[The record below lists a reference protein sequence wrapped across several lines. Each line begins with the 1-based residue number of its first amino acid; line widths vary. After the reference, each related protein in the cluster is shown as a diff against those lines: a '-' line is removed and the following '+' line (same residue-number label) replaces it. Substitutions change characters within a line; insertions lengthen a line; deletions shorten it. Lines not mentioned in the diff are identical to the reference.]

1 MLDASREIRSAR
13 AWHAL
18 IGLSIGDAYG
28 SLYFGSGSQPG
39 DYQNH
44 PAPPPPWPWT
54 DDTEMACSVVASLFT
69 YDGIDQDALAIDFA
83 ERCEPF
89 RGYGP
94 GAVQL
99 LHRIRD
105 GGDWRKLA
113 AAAYDGQGSCGN
125 GAAVRVPP
133 IGAYFADLPARAA
146 TEAARSAVVT
156 HTHPEAVA
164 GAIAVAV
171 ATAHAV
177 RGTKDLLGA
186 VAAALPPGEVR
197 AGVLRALRLGTGV
210 SVAEAVAALGNGSRF
225 TCQDTVPFCLWVAT
239 RHADD
244 FVAALAACMCAG
256 GDMDTTGALVG
267 GIVGAALETHDV
279 PPEWLEAREPLPT
292 WIGPPTTA
300 VAQA

>member
-1 MLDASREIRSAR
+1 MLDASREARSTR
-13 AWHAL
+13 AWHSL

-28 SLYFGSGSQPG
+28 SLFFYPGSQPG
-39 DYQNH
+39 DPEQL
-44 PAPPPPWPWT
+44 APPPPWPWT

-83 ERCEPF
+83 ERCEPY

-105 GGDWRKLA
+105 GEPWRELA

-125 GAAVRVPP
+125 GAAMRVPP
-133 IGAYFADLPARAA
+133 VGAYFADAPARAA
-146 TEAARSAVVT
+146 TEAARSAEVT

-177 RGTKDLLGA
+177 RGTRDLLGA

-197 AGVLRALRLGTGV
+197 AGVLRAHRIGPGAPV
-210 SVAEAVAALGNGSRF
+210 SEAVRALGNGSRL
-225 TCQDTVPFCLWVAT
+225 TCQDTVPFCLWAAT
-239 RHADD
+239 RHGDD
-244 FVAALAACMCAG
+244 FAEALRTCVRAG
-256 GDMDTTGALVG
+256 GDMDTTGAIVG
-267 GIVGAALETHDV
+267 GIVGAALEADDV
-279 PPEWLEAREPLPT
+279 PPQWLESREPLPS